1 MLYFIIVAFIAC
13 CREPHQHRRCLL
25 ISRFAG
31 KFGKMI
37 DTIKTNFLERYCTA
51 CPTLSL
57 NLALNS
63 FLSDSTRSAGTGV
76 AVFSA

>member
-1 MLYFIIVAFIAC
+1 
-13 CREPHQHRRCLL
+13 LL

-37 DTIKTNFLERYCTA
+37 DTIKTNFLERYYTA
-51 CPTLSL
+51 CPTLPL
-57 NLALNS
+57 YLALNS
-63 FLSDSTRSAGTGV
+63 FPPDSTRSADTGV